1 MAPVNESLGIIGGV
15 SGSIN
20 PIISKVAL
28 AVVILLCG
36 LILGKL
42 FGNLVRRIL
51 NEVQLD
57 KHVRTTT
64 KFKWSLEKGISNL
77 VSYFIYLISII
88 LCLNSLRL
96 TTATLVI
103 ISTIIVFMITL
114 SFLLAIKDFFPN
126 WISGMRIRFK
136 KILSVG
142 DEIQIK
148 EVKGV
153 ITSIGFL
160 ETKLKTSTNDEVII
174 PNSIFSKRELVLRK
188 KAREKK

>member
-1 MAPVNESLGIIGGV
+1 MAPVNQSLGIIGGV
-15 SGSIN
+15 SGSID
-20 PIISKVAL
+20 PIISRIAL
-28 AVVILLCG
+28 AVVILLFG

-57 KHVRTTT
+57 KHIRTAT

-88 LCLNSLRL
+88 LSLNSLGL

-103 ISTIIVFMITL
+103 ISAVVVFMITL

-126 WISGMRIRFK
+126 WIAGMRIRFK
-136 KILSVG
+136 KVLSVG
-142 DEIQIK
+142 DAIQIK
-148 EVKGV
+148 EVKGT

-160 ETKLKTSTNDEVII
+160 ETKLKTSNDDEVII
-174 PNSIFSKRELVLRK
+174 PNSIFSKRELILRK
-188 KAREKK
+188 KGNEKK